1 MDVKLWLCDV
11 GLENWQTAQMS
22 LLGKSPGKYSFG
34 MELSASARLWSVE
47 VWFSIQ
53 ISWDISLKPIKS
65 PGKLEFIRIYGL
77 TVELY
82 FFRESL
88 EFFIHLYQGFLLLGG
103 TGGSPITTLSPHK
116 SFQKTIGKTIAYC
129 SQTIAYC

>member
-22 LLGKSPGKYSFG
+22 LLGKSPGKYSLG
-34 MELSASARLWSVE
+34 MELSASAKLWSME

-53 ISWDISLKPIKS
+53 ISWNISLKPIKS

-82 FFRESL
+82 FFRETL
-88 EFFIHLYQGFLLLGG
+88 EFYIHLYQGFPLLGG
-103 TGGSPITTLSPHK
+103 LGDPPSRLCPLHQGLHPTNVSRK
-116 SFQKTIGKTIAYC
+116 Q
-129 SQTIAYC
+129 